1 MSIAEIKKLLKT
13 PNLVIGADRTL
24 KALRNNELV
33 KVFLASNAPENL
45 VKDIEYY
52 ASIVKVGV
60 EKLDIPNDELGTI
73 CKKPFSITCIGM
85 KKVVEKK
92 KY

>member
-1 MSIAEIKKLLKT
+1 MSIAEIKKHLKT
-13 PNLVIGADRTL
+13 PNLVIGTDNTL

-33 KVFLASNAPENL
+33 KVFLASNASESL
-45 VKDIEYY
+45 AKDIEYY
-52 ASIVKVGV
+52 ASVLKIAV
-60 EKLDIPNDELGTI
+60 EKLDIPNDELGTV
-73 CKKPFSITCIGM
+73 CKKPFSIACIGM